1 MAGPSSHE
9 DIGAAVWACAGS
21 NYQNLAARHHDG
33 DEVAW
38 VLAGEFTFM
47 IGDAVTVGGPGTC
60 AFMPR
65 DVPHAWKNTGREI
78 GRVLFLYTPA
88 AAGSLIE
95 ELPERH
101 SANDE
106 PVTAFF
112 ARHRWKI
119 LGQNPL

>member
-1 MAGPSSHE
+1 
-9 DIGAAVWACAGS
+9 
-21 NYQNLAARHHDG
+21 
-33 DEVAW
+33 

-65 DVPHAWKNTGREI
+65 DVPHAWKNTGRET

-95 ELPERH
+95 ELPGRH